1 MEQETIPE
9 TQQAMAVDL
18 FAAGEISLAKAAH
31 LAGLTRYEFAKL
43 LKRQDLP
50 AYEYTEATY
59 QEDLAFI
66 ASAKL

>member
-18 FAAGEISLAKAAH
+18 CAAGEISLAKAAH
-31 LAGLTRYEFAKL
+31 LAGLTRYEFAIL

-50 AYEYTEATY
+50 AYEHTEATY
-59 QEDLAFI
+59 QEDLAFV
-66 ASAKL
+66 ASAKT

>member
-1 MEQETIPE
+1 MEQETILE

-18 FAAGEISLAKAAH
+18 FADGEISLAKAAH

-43 LKRQDLP
+43 LRRQDLP

-59 QEDLAFI
+59 HEDLAFV
-66 ASAKL
+66 ASAKM

>member
-18 FAAGEISLAKAAH
+18 FATGEISLAKAAH
-31 LAGLTRYEFAKL
+31 LAGMTRYEFAIL

-59 QEDLAFI
+59 QEDLAFV
-66 ASAKL
+66 ASAKM

>member
-1 MEQETIPE
+1 MERETILE

-31 LAGLTRYEFAKL
+31 LAGLTRYEFAIL
-43 LKRQDLP
+43 LGHQDLP

-66 ASAKL
+66 ASAKM